1 MEPSVYLEERLEG
14 QRKWYSRKSSIN
26 KSYYYWFKILT
37 IVFSILIP
45 VILGL
50 EKYGFLENAST
61 AIASVLGALVAILTS
76 ISGFMKFREKW
87 INYRTC
93 SERLKRERFLYQ
105 TASAPYNKT
114 NPFETLVS
122 KVENIIGGE
131 NLEWS
136 SYISEEQEPA

>member
-1 MEPSVYLEERLEG
+1 MEPGAYLEERLEG
-14 QRKWYSRKSSIN
+14 QRKWYSQKSSIN

-50 EKYGFLENAST
+50 EKYGFLVNMST
-61 AIASVLGALVAILTS
+61 VIASVLGALVAILTS

-93 SERLKRERFLYQ
+93 SEKLKREKFLYQ
-105 TASAPYNKT
+105 TTSAPYDKA
-114 NPFETLVS
+114 NPFETLVTR
-122 KVENIIGGE
+122 VENVISGE
-131 NLEWS
+131 NFEWS
-136 SYISEEQEPA
+136 NYISEEQEAT